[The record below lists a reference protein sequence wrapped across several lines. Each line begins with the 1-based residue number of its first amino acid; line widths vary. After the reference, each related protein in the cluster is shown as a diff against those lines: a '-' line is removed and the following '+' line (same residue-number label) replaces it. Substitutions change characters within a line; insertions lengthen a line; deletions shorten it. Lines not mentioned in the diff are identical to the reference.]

1 MEANNN
7 QPNVSQDEVNTFL
20 KVFNEYLRA
29 DLNARNSLV
38 TGADY
43 KVFVTRTE

>member
-7 QPNVSQDEVNTFL
+7 HPNLSQDEVSTFL
-20 KVFNEYLRA
+20 RVFNEYLKS
-29 DLNARNSLV
+29 DLNVKNSLYAG
-38 TGADY
+38 TDY